1 MCPAASVEPA
11 LFLPGHF
18 CFSPGSSQF
27 ISRLW
32 LRRNGALPLSG
43 EAPLA
48 LARTV
53 APAPPPAD
61 PQVATR
67 ASRLG
72 AKHLG
77 VPLVDKKSPFL
88 HDRLFAYEQA
98 IAFYRIARAIRVQ
111 LPRRGLGDLAD
122 ELFRASGSICRN
134 LAEGAASY
142 GPDQKRRYFR
152 IALGSAGEC
161 ACILDQLEIE
171 EAAPVRLLA
180 EGRARLTSATLL
192 TVGLVR

>member
-1 MCPAASVEPA
+1 ME
-11 LFLPGHF
+11 
-18 CFSPGSSQF
+18 
-27 ISRLW
+27 SR
-32 LRRNGALPLSG
+32 
-43 EAPLA
+43 
-48 LARTV
+48 
-53 APAPPPAD
+53 
-61 PQVATR
+61 
-67 ASRLG
+67 
-72 AKHLG
+72 
-77 VPLVDKKSPFL
+77 SPFL
-88 HDRLFAYEQA
+88 HDRLHAYQHA

-171 EAAPVRLLA
+171 EAAPVHLLA
-180 EGRARLTSATLL
+180 EGRSRLTSATLL
-192 TVGLVR
+192 TTGLVR